1 MNVVQREFEKYSPVL
16 SNRIFVTLQTVMVE
30 VMKIG
35 GGNNYKTPHI
45 NKASLE
51 REGKLPM
58 CNEHGTIYAISS
70 DFCDRMTTQSMG
82 LMVLLSE
89 HF

>member
-1 MNVVQREFEKYSPVL
+1 MVVNIQASVSGFQLISIGIKWL
-16 SNRIFVTLQTVMVE
+16 ICHFLQIYACFDCVV
-30 VMKIG
+30 
-35 GGNNYKTPHI
+35 I
-45 NKASLE
+45 NHQKV
-51 REGKLPM
+51 GD

-70 DFCDRMTTQSMG
+70 DFGDRMTTQSMG